1 MFSVMADYFSSQLK
15 ISRAYYVMQYKNV
28 ERAAKKGRKY
38 NYLGAMI
45 DLYLSKTVLGDTSFF
60 ETESG
65 RKILDMIQKTTTIE
79 EVGSGES
86 KSFSVK
92 YNRELVSS
100 KHNELNIQKASQ
112 EFEKYC
118 QLMDIHNNNALV
130 SLLIRL
136 ESFFQDYF
144 EWLVKKYPD
153 KYLQD
158 KNIKYAEILK
168 YDFDGLKQ
176 QLTRE
181 AADAIMSQPL
191 REWLRVIRSHKYKL
205 DSLNPYLEEF
215 NEIYYRRNII
225 VHNNGEVNRMYLSN
239 VRGCKAEL
247 GTRLHL
253 DRAYIMNAY
262 STSMII
268 VYGLLYA
275 TLKSNPDDLSDYLSF
290 LFSTGFNHM
299 LEGDWRIGKF
309 IFTTLSQDQ
318 NQDEIDIVLSQ
329 INLWICRKNSGE
341 FKEIKDEIARADY
354 SAMNASIKMAK
365 EMLLNNYDLGTD
377 YLEEAI
383 KSGQLAPDLVES
395 WPIFIQYRKTNQY
408 KLFRERHAMQIED
421 QSVRRDDLSISESDT
436 NDECIQEIKDNII
449 QEIQQ
454 KKE

>member
-1 MFSVMADYFSSQLK
+1 MFSAMADYFSSQLK
-15 ISRAYYVMQYKNV
+15 ISRAYYIMQYKNV
-28 ERAAKKGRKY
+28 EQASKKGRKY

-45 DLYLSKTVLGDTSFF
+45 DFYLCKTVQGDTSFF

-65 RKILDMIQKTTTIE
+65 RKIIEMIQKTTTIE
-79 EVGSGES
+79 EIVTGES

-100 KHNELNIQKASQ
+100 KLNELNIQKASQ

-118 QLMDIHNNNALV
+118 QLIDIHNSNALV

-153 KYLQD
+153 KYLQE
-158 KNIKYAEILK
+158 KNIKYSEILK

-191 REWLRVIRSHKYKL
+191 REWLRIIRSHKYKL

-225 VHNNGEVNRMYLSN
+225 VHNKGEVNRMYLSN
-239 VRGCKAEL
+239 VRDCQTEL
-247 GTRLHL
+247 GTQLHL
-253 DRAYIMNAY
+253 DKSYILNAY
-262 STSMII
+262 STAII
-268 VYGLLYA
+268 IIYGLLYA
-275 TLKSNPDDLSDYLSF
+275 TLKSNPDDLLPYLSF
-290 LFSTGFNHM
+290 LFNTGFNHM
-299 LEGDWRIGKF
+299 LEGDWKIGKF
-309 IFTTLSQDQ
+309 IFSTLSKDQ
-318 NQDEIDIVLSQ
+318 NQEEIDIVLSQ
-329 INLWICRKNSGE
+329 INLWICKKNSGE
-341 FKEIKDEIARADY
+341 FKEIKDEITQTDY

-365 EMLLNNYDLGTD
+365 EMLLNNYDLGTY

-383 KSGQLAPDLVES
+383 KSGQLSPDLVES
-395 WPIFIQYRKTNQY
+395 WPIFIQYRKTKQY
-408 KLFRERHAMQIED
+408 KQFKERHAVQIEE
-421 QSVRRDDLSISESDT
+421 QSVRQDDLNIGETSA
-436 NDECIQEIKDNII
+436 NDGCIQDIKDNII
-449 QEIQQ
+449 KEI
-454 KKE
+454 K

>member
-1 MFSVMADYFSSQLK
+1 MAEYFSSQLK

-79 EVGSGES
+79 EVGAGES

-118 QLMDIHNNNALV
+118 QLIDIHNNNALV

-136 ESFFQDYF
+136 ESFFQNYF

-168 YDFDGLKQ
+168 YDFEGIKQ

-191 REWLRVIRSHKYKL
+191 KEWLRVIRSHKYKL

-225 VHNNGEVNRMYLSN
+225 VHNNGEVNRMY
-239 VRGCKAEL
+239 
-247 GTRLHL
+247 
-253 DRAYIMNAY
+253 
-262 STSMII
+262 
-268 VYGLLYA
+268 
-275 TLKSNPDDLSDYLSF
+275 SDYHQQVRKGQKGNLSLGRSLDLYLEARVHLHILPKFFKLRSADLASSLSF
-290 LFSTGFNHM
+290 VLGHLN
-299 LEGDWRIGKF
+299 L
-309 IFTTLSQDQ
+309 LSHQ
-318 NQDEIDIVLSQ
+318 V
-329 INLWICRKNSGE
+329 
-341 FKEIKDEIARADY
+341 
-354 SAMNASIKMAK
+354 
-365 EMLLNNYDLGTD
+365 
-377 YLEEAI
+377 
-383 KSGQLAPDLVES
+383 
-395 WPIFIQYRKTNQY
+395 
-408 KLFRERHAMQIED
+408 
-421 QSVRRDDLSISESDT
+421 SVHS
-436 NDECIQEIKDNII
+436 
-449 QEIQQ
+449 
-454 KKE
+454 